1 MAEVTFGEHCAWQGA
16 DAMKRVLLCVLMLL
30 GGLANGAAAQVPGE
44 IDLRLQHLGVEQ
56 GLSQSTARALAQ
68 DGDGMLWIGTQDG
81 LNRYD
86 GYTFHVF
93 RHDAADNTSLPDN
106 HVTALATDK
115 AGRLWVGTQSGG
127 LGRYDPEQQAFHNF
141 PVALNRS
148 DALAATPV
156 NAILA
161 MPDGELWVASGH
173 GHLQRLNPTN
183 ERFTTIVLPTQSQ
196 VRTLLALPDGDVL
209 IGTSQGLLRW
219 VHSQQRIQA
228 WAAQALSAGTADVQ
242 ALAREGVHGNL
253 WVGTASQ
260 GAFELTSDG
269 AVLRQVSFDDG
280 VAADDVRSLL
290 VDARGRI
297 WIGTY
302 NGLSRIDAEG
312 AAPHRW
318 LGNESR
324 SDGLVSGRV
333 HALLQD
339 RDGLIWIGTWL
350 GGAHVYL
357 PGSDTFREFRSDQQ
371 DPRGLPGNGVRSV
384 LSNPDGSLWLGIL
397 GGGGLIHFSPDRGV
411 LERFYTGGKGPLQ
424 LPSDRIQALARDLDG
439 GLWVGF
445 MDVGLAYRRP
455 GTSKFELLPPRPG
468 DAASPAAGN
477 VLTMHVDRTGTLW
490 VGYEDKGLDA
500 LCRGCDRFRHF
511 TFDATARD
519 SLPGQT
525 IGVVF
530 EDRAGRLWVGARPG
544 GLSIL
549 DRVSGRTT
557 PLADVLSAPTSNLPR
572 AITMIT
578 QSRNGE
584 LWVGTQG
591 GGLARLTP
599 VQGGRFRLQTYTR
612 KQGLAAEAI
621 GRIFEDARG
630 DIWASTTLGISRLD
644 PASGFIQNFSS
655 RAGAQGEGYFVESGA
670 AMPDGRIAFGGLRGL
685 TIFNP
690 NAVFSSDA
698 IHRPMLTDVRA
709 YQSSNAKV
717 TEWRYRKGSDHQPD
731 SLWLRAGSG
740 GFGFSF
746 SALTYSD
753 PELVEYSY
761 RLEPLDSDWIKA
773 DANQRNAGYPHLSPG
788 DYRLRLRARFP
799 GESYGPERVVDV
811 HLAALWWQTL
821 WARLGAALLL
831 LLPFG
836 LWGWNRR
843 KLFIERANTQA
854 VLAESEERLK
864 LALWGTGDEFWD
876 ADLVTGRLVR
886 INPMP
891 NIKGLG
897 DVAQLSFSDLVA
909 AVHPQ
914 DQAELTA
921 ALSRHI
927 NGSASDF
934 DNTYRMLDV
943 HDHWR
948 WLRSRGRLVEYD
960 AAGRPVRMAGVT
972 VDVSELREHES
983 AMERVN
989 QELEQRVDQR
999 TSDLT
1004 LLNHELSSTIDQL
1017 RMTQHQLVESEKLA
1031 ALGGLVA
1038 GIAHEVNTPLGV
1050 GVTAASH
1057 LEQQA
1062 QQFRAA
1068 ITAGAVSSQQVSA
1081 FSQTVSDASA
1091 MVLRNLQRA
1100 DKMIRSFKQVAV
1112 DQTSEAPR
1120 MIQLAAYMDEILVS
1134 LQPVLK
1140 RSPHELEIDIPAGL
1154 AVYTQPGAIYQIV
1167 VNLVTNSLT
1176 HAFAG
1181 IAHGRMQI
1189 AAAADGDGWVLH
1201 YSDNGVGMQESV
1213 RRRIYDPFFTTRRGQ
1228 GGSGLGMH
1236 IVYKLVVQTLEGSI
1250 ECESELGKG
1259 TQFTLRFP
1267 HR

>member
-1 MAEVTFGEHCAWQGA
+1 MR
-16 DAMKRVLLCVLMLL
+16 RVLRCVLLLL
-30 GGLANGAAAQVPGE
+30 GGLVNVAIAQVPGE

-68 DGDGMLWIGTQDG
+68 DGDGMVWIGTQDG

-86 GYTFHVF
+86 GYTFRVF
-93 RHDAADNTSLPDN
+93 RHDASDTTSLPDN

-127 LGRYDPEQQAFHNF
+127 LGRYDPDRQAFHNF

-148 DALAATPV
+148 DALAATTV
-156 NAILA
+156 IAILA
-161 MPDGELWVASGH
+161 MPDGGLWVASGH
-173 GHLQRLNPTN
+173 DHLQRLDSKND
-183 ERFTTIVLPTQSQ
+183 RFTTIALPAQSQ
-196 VRTLLALPDGDVL
+196 VRSLLGLPDGDVL

-219 VHSQQRIQA
+219 SHTRQRVQA
-228 WAAQALSAGTADVQ
+228 WATQSLPANTADVQ
-242 ALAREGVHGNL
+242 ALAHETAHGHI
-253 WVGTASQ
+253 WVGTANH
-260 GAFELTSDG
+260 GAFELTPNG
-269 AVLRQVSFDDG
+269 AVLRQVLFGEG

-290 VDARGRI
+290 ADARGRI

-312 AAPHRW
+312 VAPRRW
-318 LGNESR
+318 LGNGNR
-324 SDGLVSGRV
+324 SDGLASGRV

-339 RDGLIWIGTWL
+339 RDGLIWIGSWL

-357 PGSDTFREFRSDQQ
+357 PGSDTFREFRSDQE
-371 DPRGLPGNGVRSV
+371 DPRGLPGNGVRAV
-384 LSNPDGSLWLGIL
+384 LSNQDGSLWLGIL

-411 LERFYTGGKGPLQ
+411 LERFYTGGKGPMQ
-424 LPSDRIQALARDLDG
+424 LPSDRIQAIARDRDG
-439 GLWVGF
+439 GLWIGF
-445 MDVGLAYRRP
+445 MDVGLAHQRP
-455 GTSKFELLPPRPG
+455 GANTFELLPPRPN
-468 DAASPAAGN
+468 AANSPAGGN
-477 VLTMHVDRTGTLW
+477 VLTMSVDGAGTLW
-490 VGYEDKGLDA
+490 IGYEDKGLDA

-511 TFDATARD
+511 GFDATARD
-519 SLPGQT
+519 SLPGQS

-530 EDRAGRLWVGARPG
+530 EDRAGRLWIGARPG

-549 DRVSGRTT
+549 DRVSGRAT
-557 PLADVLSAPTSNLPR
+557 PLADVLLTPTVDVPR
-572 AITMIT
+572 AITTIT

-591 GGLARLTP
+591 GGVARLTP

-630 DIWASTTLGISRLD
+630 GIWVSTTLGISRLD
-644 PASGFIQNFSS
+644 PESGFIQNFSS
-655 RAGAQGEGYFVESGA
+655 RAGAQGEGYFVESGD
-670 AMPDGRIAFGGLRGL
+670 AMSDGRIAFGGLRGL

-690 NAVFSSDA
+690 NAVFASDA

-709 YQSSNAKV
+709 YQSSNAKI
-717 TEWRYRKGSDHQPD
+717 TEWRYRKGADEQPD
-731 SLWLRAGSG
+731 NLWLRAGSG

-746 SALTYSD
+746 SALAYSD
-753 PELVEYSY
+753 PESVNYSY
-761 RLEPLDSDWIKA
+761 RLEPLDSDWIEA

-811 HLAALWWQTL
+811 HLAALWWQSV
-821 WARLGAALLL
+821 WARLGAVLVL

-843 KLFIERANTQA
+843 KLFVERARAQT

-876 ADLVTGRLVR
+876 ANLVSGRLVR

-891 NIKGLG
+891 HIKGFG
-897 DVAQLSFSDLVA
+897 DLAQLSFSDLVA

-921 ALSRHI
+921 ALSGHI
-927 NGSASDF
+927 NGSTSDF
-934 DNTYRMLDV
+934 DSTYRMLDV
-943 HDHWR
+943 QDNWR
-948 WLRSRGRLVEYD
+948 WLRSRGRLVEHD
-960 AAGRPVRMAGVT
+960 ATSRPLRMAGVT
-972 VDVSELREHES
+972 VDVSELREHEY

-989 QELEQRVDQR
+989 QELEQRVAQR

-1068 ITAGAVSSQQVSA
+1068 MAAGTVSSQQTSM

-1120 MIQLAAYMDEILVS
+1120 LIQLAAYMDEILVS

-1140 RSPHELEIDIPAGL
+1140 RSPHELKIDVPAGL
-1154 AVYTQPGAIYQIV
+1154 TVYTQPGAIYQIV
-1167 VNLVTNSLT
+1167 VNLVTNSMT
-1176 HAFAG
+1176 HAFTG

-1189 AAAADGDGWVLH
+1189 QAAADGDGWVLH
-1201 YSDNGVGMQESV
+1201 YSDNGVGMEESV

-1236 IVYKLVVQTLEGSI
+1236 IVYKLVVQTLDGSI
-1250 ECESELGKG
+1250 ECESAIGQG
-1259 TQFTLRFP
+1259 TRFHVHFP